1 MTTVNSRRWYLVAY
15 LLISSFFFPL
25 SGQEKLFVPFDDR
38 NWQIG
43 FQEYA
48 DEQSIVEMILK
59 GEDILSWKELFTVQK
74 FDGINLSASDFAKN
88 LEEAFKE
95 HLTTYQDLILN
106 HFEPANLNIF
116 ESSFVLKGEG
126 ESKTQNIAYDEYNLG
141 RVLKGQTAIYYVRYS
156 AKDKQI
162 FDKNKPAWLERFK
175 SMYLAKEALP
185 EQQGQ
190 WFTFTDEG
198 VFQGDKKLAYESSN
212 RVVTNEE
219 AGFSLSLP
227 KEWLVEDQETEET
240 NFDDQYPYTISL
252 IFSDPHSDLYGGV
265 AFHEKKARL
274 TKELKTFL
282 RKRYVTLYKSH
293 ADKAKLVGKG
303 QVQTVLGKRGIYLT
317 ITDQDEIGWIAF
329 FEDQNNVYR
338 LELWGPKKSSNFIKA
353 NFDKLIANF
362 QMLEKSV
369 NAQKNTRA

>member
-1 MTTVNSRRWYLVAY
+1 MTTMNSRRWYLIAY
-15 LLISSFFFPL
+15 LLITSFFSPYL

-38 NWQIG
+38 SWQIG

-74 FDGINLSASDFAKN
+74 FDGIGISASDFAKN

-95 HLTTYQDLILN
+95 HLTNYQDLILN
-106 HFEPANLNIF
+106 QFEPANLNIF
-116 ESSFVLKGEG
+116 ESSFVLKE
-126 ESKTQNIAYDEYNLG
+126 ESKSKTQNIAYDEYNLG

-156 AKDKQI
+156 AKDRET
-162 FDKNKPAWLERFK
+162 FEKNKQAWHDRFK
-175 SMYLAKEALP
+175 QMYLAKEAHP
-185 EQQGQ
+185 DQQGQ

-198 VFQGDKKLAYESSN
+198 VFQGDKKLAYESNN

-227 KEWLVEDQETEET
+227 KEWLVEDQETQET

-265 AFHEKKARL
+265 AFHEKEARL
-274 TKELKTFL
+274 TNELKALL
-282 RKRYVTLYKSH
+282 RKRYVSLYKSH

-303 QVQTVLGKRGIYLT
+303 QLQTVLGKRGIYLT
-317 ITDQDEIGWIAF
+317 ITDQDEMGWIAF
-329 FEDQNNVYR
+329 FEDQHNVYR
-338 LELWGPKKSSNFIKA
+338 LELWGPKKSYSFIKA

-362 QMLEKSV
+362 QMLEKSSR
-369 NAQKNTRA
+369 AQP